1 MGNVLHFFLFTFQYF
16 VFFYFIFVNSF
27 YTLSLLMSF
36 RFLFIRSRSIV
47 DEEYEV
53 MLQSEMYRPISIIVP
68 CYNEEKV
75 IVSNLK
81 SLLTLHYPEFEIIVV
96 NDGSTDNTM
105 QVLIDNFSLK
115 KVSRPYQ
122 EFIHTK
128 NVKGVYISLDYP
140 NLVVVDKENGGKFDA
155 VNAGINISKYPI
167 FCSIDSDSLL
177 EEKSLLRIS
186 EVFLEDKEV
195 VAAGGIVRVL
205 NGCKVREGRVIE
217 VHAPTKAVEVFQ
229 TIEYTRAFLMG
240 RTTLGNLKALLL
252 ISGAFGIF
260 RKDLAIRIN
269 GYRKTVGEDMDFT
282 VRLHRYC
289 IENKIPFKIIFIPD
303 PVCWTQVPDSWRFL
317 IRQRDR
323 WRRGLIDVLLY
334 NFRMSFNPRYKTAGM
349 VGFPYF
355 ILVEF
360 LGPIIEFI
368 GYVLIPVLLIFKL
381 LNTQFAI
388 IFFFVAILWG
398 IFITIGSILM
408 DNLLF
413 VRYESLKD
421 VFKLILFAFF
431 EFVFYKE
438 LLAFVAFFAT
448 FRFRARKWG
457 HIPRK
462 KMEKTV

>member
-1 MGNVLHFFLFTFQYF
+1 
-16 VFFYFIFVNSF
+16 
-27 YTLSLLMSF
+27 
-36 RFLFIRSRSIV
+36 
-47 DEEYEV
+47 
-53 MLQSEMYRPISIIVP
+53 
-68 CYNEEKV
+68 
-75 IVSNLK
+75 
-81 SLLTLHYPEFEIIVV
+81 
-96 NDGSTDNTM
+96 
-105 QVLIDNFSLK
+105 
-115 KVSRPYQ
+115 
-122 EFIHTK
+122 
-128 NVKGVYISLDYP
+128 
-140 NLVVVDKENGGKFDA
+140 
-155 VNAGINISKYPI
+155 
-167 FCSIDSDSLL
+167 
-177 EEKSLLRIS
+177 
-186 EVFLEDKEV
+186 
-195 VAAGGIVRVL
+195 
-205 NGCKVREGRVIE
+205 
-217 VHAPTKAVEVFQ
+217 
-229 TIEYTRAFLMG
+229 
-240 RTTLGNLKALLL
+240 
-252 ISGAFGIF
+252 
-260 RKDLAIRIN
+260 
-269 GYRKTVGEDMDFT
+269 MDFT